1 MVSCTYV
8 CSLLAFNLGYLNR
21 PSANISVGLLSVTC
35 GAWQGLIC
43 LLHPRPTWWQSAYV
57 LSLPCSP
64 LVFPDLF
71 LVSHW
76 RCVCSAHS
84 WTALVTQS
92 RDVNSRNPRPIIG
105 FKWHFGSPPGIP
117 LYLMLVYWTAS
128 GVLLSKWRPGW
139 ALESVAQITGI
150 GRLECHIL
158 TSEPLNYLHVTDL
171 SHLSAVTEK
180 SPCTICTLS
189 CHIGVTRHLALAITF
204 PGHPA
209 VLGPLFL

>member
-21 PSANISVGLLSVTC
+21 PLANIFVGLLSVTC

-105 FKWHFGSPPGIP
+105 FKWHFGSPPWNPFILDAG
-117 LYLMLVYWTAS
+117 LLDRQWGAALLMAADRVGVGECSSDHRNRAAWMPHTYIWTLKLPA
-128 GVLLSKWRPGW
+128 RH
-139 ALESVAQITGI
+139 
-150 GRLECHIL
+150 RL
-158 TSEPLNYLHVTDL
+158 
-171 SHLSAVTEK
+171 K
-180 SPCTICTLS
+180 SPLCSHRKKSLHNLYPVLPHR
-189 CHIGVTRHLALAITF
+189 CH
-204 PGHPA
+204 
-209 VLGPLFL
+209 